1 MKSPLPNR
9 HKPKICSLNACCSAT
24 LQFGRQ
30 SEKAKRDKNQNSFS
44 KTSSLKSRP
53 STRTSTVI
61 DEGGR
66 PEPELCAVLA
76 GGIHDAE
83 VVLAVAEQHV
93 FLALRELGDA
103 SHQILNLVVSFPV
116 KRRHQLKRKT
126 ATAASIPPSIDG
138 LVVSPCFCCHD
149 FSSVL
154 LGGITITG
162 ENLKSAVSGKH
173 PQIHKH
179 LWDRREERE
188 LFIGPFPAVRRERA
202 DSRFTCC
209 LKSFS

>member
-1 MKSPLPNR
+1 M
-9 HKPKICSLNACCSAT
+9 
-24 LQFGRQ
+24 
-30 SEKAKRDKNQNSFS
+30 
-44 KTSSLKSRP
+44 
-53 STRTSTVI
+53 I

-76 GGIHDAE
+76 GRIHDAE

-116 KRRHQLKRKT
+116 KRRHQLRQHPQQLQPNQRSVQKRT
-126 ATAASIPPSIDG
+126 LADVGGRRRAAALNG
-138 LVVSPCFCCHD
+138 LVVSPCFRCHD

-154 LGGITITG
+154 LGGITIAG

-179 LWDRREERE
+179 LWGERVE
-188 LFIGPFPAVRRERA
+188 RTLFIGPFPAARRKHA